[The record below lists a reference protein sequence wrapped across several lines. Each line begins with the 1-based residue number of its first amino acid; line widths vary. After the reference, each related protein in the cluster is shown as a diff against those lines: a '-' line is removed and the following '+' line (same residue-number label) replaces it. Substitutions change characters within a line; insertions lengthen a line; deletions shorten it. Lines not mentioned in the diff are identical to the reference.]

1 MPPPPRPRQAAPR
14 AGRARWGCRSE
25 RRQNWCRAGRAART
39 YSPRPRWRPRPLH
52 SCGSGPA
59 RCSRRLCLRGTGWR
73 VRWAPPPASGRSSRP
88 HHRSAALA
96 KQTTGLRG
104 VDRWAMLSGASECV
118 GGRASLDVCACLT
131 DDAVRQVSPRGA
143 ALRVGRVARQVRSG
157 GGETRWRDQSRRIAV
172 PRGVHVSRKCSGGV

>member
-1 MPPPPRPRQAAPR
+1 VEAPTTKHQQESALDPMPSSAPHANKNMERECCAKGRCTPLSVSPTRGVHEQDHFPRPHGSCSQSGFARHRRVNPRMPPPPRPRQAAPR
-14 AGRARWGCRSE
+14 AGRARWGCQSE

-73 VRWAPPPASGRSSRP
+73 VRWPPPPASGRSSRP

-96 KQTTGLRG
+96 KQTTGR
-104 VDRWAMLSGASECV
+104 
-118 GGRASLDVCACLT
+118 
-131 DDAVRQVSPRGA
+131 
-143 ALRVGRVARQVRSG
+143 
-157 GGETRWRDQSRRIAV
+157 
-172 PRGVHVSRKCSGGV
+172 